1 MLAHGISAGALF
13 ILCGEVYE
21 RLHTRDMREMG
32 GLWSRLPF
40 LPPIAMFF
48 SAAAL
53 GLPGMGN
60 FVGEFL
66 ILVGSFPVNPLITV
80 VSTTGLILA
89 AVYSLMMM
97 QRAFF
102 GAPKSDEK
110 LRDLNVREMTTMLSL
125 MALILFMGFYPQ
137 PILDV
142 TQATM
147 AGVQTIY
154 ATGLPAPAAAVVGV
168 LP

>member
-1 MLAHGISAGALF
+1 M
-13 ILCGEVYE
+13 
-21 RLHTRDMREMG
+21 
-32 GLWSRLPF
+32 
-40 LPPIAMFF
+40 
-48 SAAAL
+48 
-53 GLPGMGN
+53 
-60 FVGEFL
+60 
-66 ILVGSFPVNPLITV
+66 

-102 GAPKSDEK
+102 GPPKSDEK
-110 LRDLNVREMTTMLSL
+110 LRDLNGRELTTMLSL
-125 MALILFMGFYPQ
+125 MALILFMGLYPQ